1 MSGLGRRCIKKV
13 TNPLVTRYKKW
24 DEGKFDRWNARYEK
38 EDLQRENI
46 ILANRGNRAALERAG
61 IIPPAQKPIYHAKEY
76 YESRGGRDDPFLEKV
91 LYDKKRWF

>member
-13 TNPLVTRYKKW
+13 TNPFSSRFKQYMERKYQE
-24 DEGKFDRWNARYEK
+24 DCDRTEFIETHK
-38 EDLQRENI
+38 HD
-46 ILANRGNRAALERAG
+46 RAALERAG

-76 YESRGGRDDPFLEKV
+76 YESRGGRDDLFLEKV